1 MTRAPQP
8 PRLLIK
14 TLGVSVLMVA
24 VLLALVFVVVRTSV
38 RDQVRSAITR
48 NLDVTQRTLAALE
61 ERRLHE
67 LRTQAETLAENP
79 TLRAALDTYAAK
91 RLAHASD
98 SDLQPLLETLQRE
111 LEKLAARVDT
121 DALAIAS
128 AEGETLA
135 LAGRLADPWLQDKS
149 DARLVR
155 RASDT
160 DSLVQSGSTLFR
172 VFHIRLT
179 LDDGA
184 TIGWLN
190 LASALDAHYT
200 ASMDGMSGLRTAV
213 TNGAAV
219 VASTLNVEQARDLE
233 RALHERERSEAPAL
247 GEGTETLVT
256 LAGASHAIREIA
268 HVDSAHIFALSS
280 IDEAA
285 AATARLNRIL
295 ALLGIGAALLALAG
309 SIWLARRLT
318 QPIEVL
324 SKAMDDMAAA
334 RTLATPLPITGS
346 SREVDLLTTTFNHLM
361 TSFVEAEARTEAAY
375 ASAIRALAAALD
387 ARDPY
392 TAGHSE
398 RVSVF
403 SVAIGKAMDLPKE
416 ELEVLRLG
424 ALLHDI
430 GKIGIPDQILRKP
443 GPLTDAEFEVITEHP
458 TVGAR
463 ILRTIPFLH
472 PHMDIVELHHERPDG
487 LGYPKRLKGE
497 EIPPLARIVHVAD
510 AYDAITS
517 ARAYRPGRS
526 SNDALRELWRCA
538 GTEYHADVVAA
549 LARALPR
556 LPVMP
561 SEPQLAFTRVAR
573 QEARNA

>member
-1 MTRAPQP
+1 MIAGRP
-8 PRLLIK
+8 PRLLVK
-14 TLGVSVLMVA
+14 ALGVSVLMVA
-24 VLLALVFVVVRTSV
+24 VLLALVFVVVRASV
-38 RDQVRSAITR
+38 RDQVRTAITR
-48 NLDVTQRTLAALE
+48 NLDVTQRMLAALE
-61 ERRLHE
+61 ARRLHE
-67 LRTQAETLAENP
+67 LRTQAVTLAENP
-79 TLRAALDTYAAK
+79 TLKAALDTYAAE
-91 RLAHASD
+91 RLDHTSEAN
-98 SDLQPLLETLQRE
+98 LQPLLATLQHE
-111 LEKLAARVDT
+111 LDKLAARVDT

-128 AEGETLA
+128 ADGDTLA
-135 LAGRLADPWLQDKS
+135 LAGRLSDPWIQEKS
-149 DARLVR
+149 DARLLHQQP
-155 RASDT
+155 SSE

-172 VFHIRLT
+172 VIHVPLT

-190 LASALDAHYT
+190 LASALDARYT
-200 ASMDGMSGLRTAV
+200 ATLDGMSGLRTAV
-213 TNGAAV
+213 TNNGEI
-219 VASTLNVEQARDLE
+219 VATTLTPDQAHDLE
-233 RALHERERSEAPAL
+233 LLLRARTGESGAPGTEREA
-247 GEGTETLVT
+247 LVT
-256 LAGASHAIREIA
+256 LGGASHAAREIA
-268 HVDSAHIFALSS
+268 RVDSARIFALSS
-280 IDEAA
+280 IDDAAA
-285 AATARLNRIL
+285 AATARLNRVL
-295 ALLGIGAALLALAG
+295 ALLAISAALLALAG

-324 SKAMDDMAAA
+324 SKAMDGMAAD
-334 RTLATPLPITGS
+334 RTLATPLPVTGS
-346 SREVDLLTTTFNHLM
+346 SREIDLLTTTFNHLM
-361 TSFVEAEARTEAAY
+361 TSVVDADARTEAAY

-403 SVAIGKAMDLPKE
+403 SVAIGRVMGLPDS
-416 ELEVLRLG
+416 ELDVLRLG

-430 GKIGIPDQILRKP
+430 GKIGIPDEILRKP
-443 GPLTDAEFEVITEHP
+443 GPLTDAEFEVIMEHP

-472 PHMDIVELHHERPDG
+472 PHLDIVELHHERPDG
-487 LGYPKRLKGE
+487 LGYPKGLQGE

-510 AYDAITS
+510 AYDAMTS

-538 GTEYHADVVAA
+538 GTEYHADIVAA

-561 SEPQLAFTRVAR
+561 SEPQLAFTRVVRA
-573 QEARNA
+573 EARRA